1 MAHEWMIEVLQDM
14 RSYSQKN
21 GLPALTAQLE
31 ETLRVATDEIAA
43 HGIVAPP
50 ADPDDT
56 DD

>member
-1 MAHEWMIEVLQDM
+1 MAHEWIIEVLQDM

-21 GLPALTAQLE
+21 GLPALTAQLG

-43 HGIVAPP
+43 QGVVARPD
-50 ADPDDT
+50 DPDDT